1 MGFMKVLGVV
11 AAGAAAVVAAPVLL
25 PAAAV
30 AAAGVG
36 TAALGAAGAAATGA
50 AALAT
55 GAVASTAAAVGAAGA
70 ATLGTAAVVGAEA
83 AALAT
88 GAAGV
93 LGGAGGLAGAAGAA
107 MVAGAAARRKGKEE
121 GREEGRQDEREKSA
135 ATVAKLQTKFAE
147 QIGAVSERFKEHKD
161 FEEFIVAT
169 FAMCLALAK
178 CDGEIHPNERDDIF
192 EFVSG
197 IAHGAYPDSMKKAI
211 AELNSS
217 PPSFATALKL
227 VKELDESQWDSVDT
241 ALQLITESDGIVHEN
256 EETFLMAWGRA
267 LEQKKAEKMAS
278 DVRSQLA
285 SQDESQRLSAGAAA
299 FRDMILAVEL

>member
-1 MGFMKVLGVV
+1 MGVWKVLGIV

-30 AAAGVG
+30 AAGVG
-36 TAALGAAGAAATGA
+36 SAAIGAAGAAATGA

-83 AALAT
+83 ATLAT

-107 MVAGAAARRKGKEE
+107 MIAGAAARRKGKEE

-135 ATVAKLQTKFAE
+135 ATVAKLQSKFAE
-147 QIGAVSERFKEHKD
+147 QIATISERFKSHKE
-161 FEEFIVAT
+161 FEEFVVAT

-178 CDGEIHPNERDDIF
+178 CDGEIHQDERNDIF
-192 EFVSG
+192 EFVGG
-197 IAHGAYPDSMKKAI
+197 ISHGAYPDSMKEAV
-211 AELNSS
+211 ARLNAS
-217 PPSFATALKL
+217 PPSFASALEL
-227 VKELDESQWDSVDT
+227 VKKLEESQWDSVDT
-241 ALQLITESDGIVHEN
+241 ALRLVVESDGVVHEN
-256 EETFLMAWGRA
+256 EETFLVAWERA
-267 LEQKKAEKMAS
+267 LEQKKAERDSPSFQKKEVAHE
-278 DVRSQLA
+278 DQQL
-285 SQDESQRLSAGAAA
+285 SPGAAA
-299 FRDMILAVEL
+299 FRDMIMAVEL